1 MTGSS
6 PAPTAARPE
15 PRAKRKRSF
24 PWSDV
29 ATTAA
34 AFLLAFIVGALLMIF
49 SDTEVRS
56 KFAYFFARPLMR
68 SAPHG
73 KRSAARTAP

>member
-6 PAPTAARPE
+6 PAPATAPPDPPTARPE
-15 PRAKRKRSF
+15 PRAARKRSF
-24 PWSDV
+24 PWSEV

-56 KFAYFFARPLMR
+56 KFSLLLR
-68 SAPHG
+68 SAL
-73 KRSAARTAP
+73 